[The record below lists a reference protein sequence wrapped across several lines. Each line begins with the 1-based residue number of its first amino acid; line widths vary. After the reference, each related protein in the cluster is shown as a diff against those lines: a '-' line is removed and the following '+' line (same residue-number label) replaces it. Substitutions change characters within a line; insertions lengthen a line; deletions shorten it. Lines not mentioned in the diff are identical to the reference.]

1 MASYRARNE
10 ARCTSSGRTA
20 RFHSPNW
27 YTRNPRHT
35 LAGQYAEV
43 TAPFWLVLILA
54 RRQGIEA
61 RLLLIVE
68 QGIEFCK
75 WRAHGAHGLQH
86 CGKAHTHG
94 LDPSGWGARQVS
106 RAPRLEQVDRL
117 GHGRLKLF
125 KCRAL
130 RLIRLD
136 KLRNL
141 VDAPVRHTRGLAGAE
156 AAADLRAWAPDISRA
171 SS

>member
-20 RFHSPNW
+20 RFHAPHW
-27 YTRNPRHT
+27 YTRNPRRT
-35 LAGQYAEV
+35 LAAQYAEV

-54 RRQGIEA
+54 RGQGIEA

-68 QGIEFCK
+68 QAIEFCER
-75 WRAHGAHGLQH
+75 RAHDAHGLQH

-94 LDPSGWGARQVS
+94 LDPSGWGAGQVS
-106 RAPRLEQVDRL
+106 RAPGPEKVDRL
-117 GHGRLKLF
+117 GDGCLKLF
-125 KCRAL
+125 KRRSL

-136 KLRNL
+136 NLRNL
-141 VDAPVRHTRGLAGAE
+141 VDAPVRHTRGLTGAE
-156 AAADLRAWAPDISRA
+156 AAADLCTWAPDISRA
-171 SS
+171 S